1 MEKQQLI
8 TFTAFPSLQLHLQDA
23 VKLTRKEITIRASF
37 VYSVQV
43 SGSVVFYFCIFQLGE
58 PNGGGN

>member
-1 MEKQQLI
+1 MRKLQLL
-8 TFTAFPSLQLHLQDA
+8 TFAVFPSLKLRLLDA
-23 VKLTRKEITIRASF
+23 VTLTRKATTIRASS

-43 SGSVVFYFCIFQLGE
+43 SGSAVFYFRIFQLGE

>member
-1 MEKQQLI
+1 MQKLQLL
-8 TFTAFPSLQLHLQDA
+8 TFTVFPSLKLHLLDA
-23 VKLTRKEITIRASF
+23 VKLTGKATTIWASS

-43 SGSVVFYFCIFQLGE
+43 SGSAVFYFCIFQLGE